1 MMESKKIIKVS
12 FQHGYADMSRY
23 LSKRL
28 FTEYQIEINNKNCIE
43 CDYWIVYGNLPHG
56 TEEAIVNPENVF
68 LITTELDGYLSERF
82 LKQFS
87 KVITLDTHYK
97 TNNLVYDSL
106 GLPWFINKSFDELY
120 DQKNVAKSKLLS
132 MVVSNKSDISYT
144 RNYKIRYDFA
154 MAAAK
159 YFGDKIDVFGRGFNE
174 LKQKED
180 GLYPYKFSIALE
192 NVPLYNGISEKIAD
206 CFLAH
211 TFPLYWDCPNIEK
224 YFSPQ
229 SYARLDI
236 MDIDSSL
243 QIIDRIISTTEYYE
257 DHLND
262 LITAKVKYLE
272 QYSFLALLTKVV
284 NRHGNP
290 HFSEEKVMVKKNN
303 NLVSKIKINSL
314 NKIYSFLSNF

>member
-1 MMESKKIIKVS
+1 MNKKIIKVS

-154 MAAAK
+154 MAAMK

-206 CFLAH
+206 CFLTH
-211 TFPLYWDCPNIEK
+211 TFPLYWDCPNIDRFFPIDSI
-224 YFSPQ
+224 Y
-229 SYARLDI
+229 RIDI
-236 MDIDSSL
+236 MDISYSL
-243 QIIDRIISTTEYYE
+243 KIIDSVINNDNYYE
-257 DHLND
+257 SHLES
-262 LITAKVKYLE
+262 LIVAKKKYLNL
-272 QYSFLALLTKVV
+272 YSFHATLIKIIKTFGNNGQKKSKV
-284 NRHGNP
+284 
-290 HFSEEKVMVKKNN
+290 SIKNN
-303 NLVSKIKINSL
+303 NNLKSRIKTYSL
-314 NKIYSFLSNF
+314 NKIYKILS